1 MAPRKRMSTE
11 HKAALAKG
19 REQANAVRAYLD
31 ALESHRP
38 KRGRKRTPES
48 IQKRIAIID
57 EQYELAGSLSALQL
71 LQERKNLEAERAT
84 LTADDRA
91 GLDRL
96 RKNFVKN
103 AKAYGTAKGITY
115 GTWREIGVPADV
127 LRDAGISRSAP

>member
-1 MAPRKRMSTE
+1 MPTRKMSAD

-19 REQANAVRAYLD
+19 REQAGAVRAYLD

-71 LQERKNLEAERAT
+71 LQERKNLEAELAT
-84 LTADDRA
+84 LTADD
-91 GLDRL
+91 GVDLDRL
-96 RKNFVKN
+96 RKGFVKN
-103 AKAYGTAKGITY
+103 AKSYGAAKGIAY
-115 GTWREIGVPADV
+115 GTWREIGVTADV
-127 LRDAGISRSAP
+127 LRDAGITRGG